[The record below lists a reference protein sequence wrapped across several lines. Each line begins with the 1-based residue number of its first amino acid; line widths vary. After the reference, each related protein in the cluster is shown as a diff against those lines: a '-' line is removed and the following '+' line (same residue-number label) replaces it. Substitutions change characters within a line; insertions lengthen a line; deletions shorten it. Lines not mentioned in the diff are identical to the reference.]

1 MSGWGYTFE
10 NSLGVVLAYV
20 ESLSGM
26 TLTMPLNGPA
36 VLSGTLLHSSRDME
50 VLYSTIATEALFLRA
65 AKDGVTRFWGALNDA
80 SVSLAE
86 DGQAQVTFTDL
97 SGLHSS
103 VANYVIGGN
112 KITPFYKRNSPTW
125 TATIDS
131 LLAQGN
137 PLVRLTRSGSPT
149 GRIPTNDTRA
159 NATGH
164 LKLKGNVWKAQSST
178 VLDSLQ
184 ELSGYATGVEWYV
197 TPDDTLTVGNTLGT
211 NKSGSVRF
219 QYGSLGLGNVMTVS
233 NQFQPPVNSL
243 FWADTKGVLHR
254 SATGYSL
261 SSITAFSEY
270 STTFNYMSRRNQSD
284 DDRAAAHLRTGWR
297 QVTSLVADPTRAP
310 QPWTDY
316 FLGDTVSV
324 RVQRDSLDS
333 TKNLRVN
340 EILISCNELGVETS
354 HQLSFEVL

>member
-1 MSGWGYTFE
+1 MSTWGFTFE
-10 NSLGVVLAYV
+10 NSLGVVLGYV

-36 VLSGTLLHSSRDME
+36 VLSGNLLHSSRDME
-50 VLYSTIATEALFLRA
+50 LVYSTIASEALFIRA
-65 AKDGVTRFWGALNDA
+65 AKDGVTRFWGALNDC

-86 DGQAQVTFTDL
+86 DGTAQVTFTDL
-97 SGLHSS
+97 AGLHAS
-103 VANYVIGGN
+103 VANYSIGGGR
-112 KITPFYKRNSPTW
+112 ITPFYKRNSPTW

-131 LLAQGN
+131 LLSKGD
-137 PLVRLTRSGSPT
+137 PLVRLTRYGSPT
-149 GRIPTNDTRA
+149 GRIPTNETRA

-184 ELSGYATGVEWYV
+184 ELSGYATGIEWYV
-197 TPDDTLTVGNTLGT
+197 TPDNSLKVGNTLGSD
-211 NKSGSVRF
+211 KSMSVWF

-233 NQFQPPVNSL
+233 KQFQPPVNSL

-254 SATGYSL
+254 STTGYSA

-270 STTFNYMSRRNQSD
+270 SSTFNYMSRRNQSD
-284 DDRAAAHLRTGWR
+284 DDRAAAHLRTKWR
-297 QVTSLVADPTRAP
+297 QVTSLVADPARAP

-324 RVQRDSLDS
+324 RVQRDSLNS

-340 EILISCNELGVETS
+340 EILITCNELGVEVS
-354 HQLSFEVL
+354 HQLSFEDV